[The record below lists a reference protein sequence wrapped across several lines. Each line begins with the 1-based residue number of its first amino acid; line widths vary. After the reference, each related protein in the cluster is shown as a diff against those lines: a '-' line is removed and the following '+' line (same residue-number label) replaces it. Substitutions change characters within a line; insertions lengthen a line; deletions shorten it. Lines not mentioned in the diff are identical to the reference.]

1 MIKDELKTLEKYMKE
16 LEALRHYPQVK
27 QERDS
32 LAAEVAQLKKK
43 AAALE
48 SEVSTKN
55 EASSQLSKRE
65 AEISELASKLGGR
78 EGNHIA
84 EKFRSEAP

>member
-16 LEALRHYPQVK
+16 LEALRRYPRVK

-32 LAAEVAQLKKK
+32 LAAEVAQLKK